1 MNDDKQS
8 SPAKPDAGKPAA
20 QPDAARPDAAR
31 PDAARPMADPIK
43 APETTAP
50 TESDLEPVPSDPDAH
65 QGYDEGPTSH
75 RPPDDS

>member
-1 MNDDKQS
+1 MSDEKQS
-8 SPAKPDAGKPAA
+8 SPAKPGAGEPGAKPG
-20 QPDAARPDAAR
+20 AARPL
-31 PDAARPMADPIK
+31 ADPIK

-50 TESDLEPVPSDPDAH
+50 TESDLEPVPSDPEAH